1 MQNRGDEMPRKVMR
15 SAKSGEF
22 TTAAEVAAHPDTTV
36 TETVK
41 PSKMKPRRKTTK
53 PRKRPKKK

>member
-1 MQNRGDEMPRKVMR
+1 MKKIMR
-15 SAKSGEF
+15 SATSGEF
-22 TTAAEVAAHPDTTV
+22 TTAAEVAAHPETTV
-36 TETVK
+36 TETV

>member
-1 MQNRGDEMPRKVMR
+1 MPRKVMR